1 MTGNPKSL
9 KFGEYL
15 QIADT
20 FINFKNETEPHV
32 TRKKIQQLNKLPLF
46 IFVKTDSNQ
55 VSNMTT
61 NLENIFIFGVLFFN
75 LVSKLKEYVAD
86 IQSKRNEPN
95 VLERSVTA
103 DIVNGV
109 PSLNHAFFV
118 RIVYYNSAFFCG
130 GARIQRE
137 WVITA
142 AHCTVNKLSKSEAK
156 IGSR

>member
-1 MTGNPKSL
+1 MVLSQYYYFKSGLLKFMAGDPRKTKIEMTGNPKSL

-75 LVSKLKEYVAD
+75 LVSKSKEYVAD
-86 IQSKRNEPN
+86 IQSKRNDPN
-95 VLERSVTA
+95 VLV
-103 DIVNGV
+103 
-109 PSLNHAFFV
+109 
-118 RIVYYNSAFFCG
+118 
-130 GARIQRE
+130 
-137 WVITA
+137 
-142 AHCTVNKLSKSEAK
+142 LSRQIS
-156 IGSR
+156 